1 MGYTV
6 EDFIKSNEFSGIKI
20 INNLYETNREIKG
33 AQFISRADIE
43 ISGGKLLLTSL
54 RVSSN
59 LI

>member
-6 EDFIKSNEFSGIKI
+6 EDFINSNEFSGIKI

-43 ISGGKLLLTSL
+43 ISGGG
-54 RVSSN
+54 VSYC
-59 LI
+59 

>member
-33 AQFISRADIE
+33 AHLFQGLILKFR
-43 ISGGKLLLTSL
+43 GG
-54 RVSSN
+54 VSYC
-59 LI
+59 

>member
-33 AQFISRADIE
+33 AMVLS
-43 ISGGKLLLTSL
+43 
-54 RVSSN
+54 
-59 LI
+59 

>member
-33 AQFISRADIE
+33 AQFISRVDIE
-43 ISGGKLLLTSL
+43 ISGGG
-54 RVSSN
+54 
-59 LI
+59 